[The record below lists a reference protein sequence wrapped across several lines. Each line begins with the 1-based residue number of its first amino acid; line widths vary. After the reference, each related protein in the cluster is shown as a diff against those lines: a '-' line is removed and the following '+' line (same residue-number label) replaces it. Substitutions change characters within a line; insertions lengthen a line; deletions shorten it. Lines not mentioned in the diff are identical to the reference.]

1 MRSCSTLWIY
11 YPFALCLMDGS
22 QVGITGLL
30 KASHP
35 TTQSRGSDN
44 PKVSRSLIVYHLFQG
59 CFVLMGATMAFA
71 FES

>member
-1 MRSCSTLWIY
+1 
-11 YPFALCLMDGS
+11 MDGS

-44 PKVSRSLIVYHLFQG
+44 PKVSCSLIVYHLFQG